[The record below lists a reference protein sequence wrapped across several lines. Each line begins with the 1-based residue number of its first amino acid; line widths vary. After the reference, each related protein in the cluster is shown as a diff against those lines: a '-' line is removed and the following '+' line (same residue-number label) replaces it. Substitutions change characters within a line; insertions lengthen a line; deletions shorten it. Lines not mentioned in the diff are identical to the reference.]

1 MQDDLS
7 CKEPKKKISAP
18 DNTDQLIVQPRF
30 PSWIVL
36 VGLLVILVSLFF
48 GFLNITLNIT
58 AEGQGIFVGNQS
70 PGTPHSLAGGEVL
83 LFIPFIE
90 GQNVQPGMNAH
101 ISPLS
106 IGQDEYAYVE
116 GTVAHITQWPLTREE
131 MTKTL
136 NNNSEL
142 ANYYISHT
150 NGPPLLVRVTLD
162 VAPGSTDSYLQSP
175 QVPRPFIIRYG
186 TPCEGTIL
194 ISRQKVY
201 EQLFPSH

>member
-7 CKEPKKKISAP
+7 GKEPKKKISAP
-18 DNTDQLIVQPRF
+18 DNNDQLIVQPRF

-58 AEGQGIFVGNQS
+58 AEGEGIFVGNQS

-90 GQNVQPGMNAH
+90 GQNVQPGMKAH

-162 VAPGSTDSYLQSP
+162 PAPGNTDLYLQSP
-175 QVPRPFIIRYG
+175 QAPRPFIIRYG

-194 ISRQKVY
+194 ISRQKIY

>member
-1 MQDDLS
+1 MQDAPS
-7 CKEPKKKISAP
+7 PKERQIRTAAP
-18 DNTDQLIVQPRF
+18 DPTDQLIVQPRF

-58 AEGQGIFVGNQS
+58 AEGYGIFLGNQS
-70 PGTPHSLAGGEVL
+70 MGTSQSVTGGQVL

-90 GQNVQPGMNAH
+90 GQNIQTGMKAH

-106 IGQDEYAYVE
+106 AGQDEYSYVE
-116 GTVAHITQWPLTREE
+116 GTVAHITQWPLTRDE

-136 NNNSEL
+136 NNNSDL
-142 ANYYISHT
+142 ADYYIGHT
-150 NGPPLLVRVTLD
+150 KGPPLLVHIMLD
-162 VAPGSTDSYLQSP
+162 PAPGSTDVYLQSP
-175 QVPRPFIIRYG
+175 QVTGPFVIREG
-186 TPCEGTIL
+186 APCEGSIV

-201 EQLFPSH
+201 EQLFPPH

>member
-7 CKEPKKKISAP
+7 GKEPKKKISAP

-116 GTVAHITQWPLTREE
+116 GTVTHITQWPLTREE

-162 VAPGSTDSYLQSP
+162 PTPGRTDSYLQSP

>member
-7 CKEPKKKISAP
+7 GKEPQKKISAP
-18 DNTDQLIVQPRF
+18 DNNDQLIVQPRF

-58 AEGQGIFVGNQS
+58 AEGEGIFVGNQS

-90 GQNVQPGMNAH
+90 GQNVQPGMKAH

-150 NGPPLLVRVTLD
+150 NGPPLQVRVTLD
-162 VAPGSTDSYLQSP
+162 PAPGSTDLYLQSP
-175 QVPRPFIIRYG
+175 QAPRPFIIRYG

-194 ISRQKVY
+194 ISRQKIY

>member
-1 MQDDLS
+1 
-7 CKEPKKKISAP
+7 
-18 DNTDQLIVQPRF
+18 
-30 PSWIVL
+30 
-36 VGLLVILVSLFF
+36 
-48 GFLNITLNIT
+48 
-58 AEGQGIFVGNQS
+58 
-70 PGTPHSLAGGEVL
+70 
-83 LFIPFIE
+83 
-90 GQNVQPGMNAH
+90 MNAH

-142 ANYYISHT
+142 ADYYISHT
-150 NGPPLLVRVTLD
+150 KGPPLLVRVTLD
-162 VAPGSTDSYLQSP
+162 PAPGNPDSYLQSP
-175 QVPRPFIIRYG
+175 QAPRPFIIRYG

>member
-7 CKEPKKKISAP
+7 SKEPQKKVSDP
-18 DNTDQLIVQPRF
+18 DNNDQLIVQPRF
-30 PSWIVL
+30 PTWIVL

-90 GQNVQPGMNAH
+90 GQNVQPGMKAH

-162 VAPGSTDSYLQSP
+162 PAPGSTDSYLQSP
-175 QVPRPFIIRYG
+175 QAPRPFIIRNG

>member
-7 CKEPKKKISAP
+7 GKEPKKKISAP
-18 DNTDQLIVQPRF
+18 DNNDQLIVQPRF

-58 AEGQGIFVGNQS
+58 AEGEGIFVGNQS

-90 GQNVQPGMNAH
+90 GQNVQPGMSAH

-162 VAPGSTDSYLQSP
+162 PAPGSTDLYLQSP
-175 QVPRPFIIRYG
+175 QAPRPFIIRYG

>member
-7 CKEPKKKISAP
+7 CKEPQKNVSAP
-18 DNTDQLIVQPRF
+18 DNNDQLIVQPRF

-70 PGTPHSLAGGEVL
+70 PVTPHSLEGGEVL

-90 GQNVQPGMNAH
+90 GQNVQTGMNAH

-162 VAPGSTDSYLQSP
+162 PTPGRTDSYLQSP